1 MYIGLQFKEQMQK
14 AQQKVVQKQQPQQL
28 PLQPQQVQKVVQQQT
43 RVFGKNMLDVVKN
56 VNKRGGGGGG
66 CRSCGN

>member
-14 AQQKVVQKQQPQQL
+14 AEQKVVQKQQQQM
-28 PLQPQQVQKVVQQQT
+28 PLQPHQVQKVQQQT